1 MPLPERVQSRLSA
14 LSQRLRQCQAEM
26 KLLDAEERFE
36 EHDALCEG
44 EFMAIFRDTC
54 VLVQEEH
61 ASNPPYFLELVS
73 EVQKIHN
80 KAIGYAYGIGDLY
93 DFMASWAHDNAAGR
107 ALIVDRSEAALSLP
121 HATIPMML
129 EMLNIDPEIAMQKV
143 GKIRP
148 DSWHPSMKRHPKSS
162 LLARFRPDLPTLTAT
177 DSAPVASSVY
187 DARCEATS
195 IGSISPIRLRMS
207 GRNSCMAMIGACGHK
222 NRSPGLNFCL
232 PDDSLGVRFL
242 DPGLSGIATHLTLD
256 EDLQM
261 IFIGDRDRVKSFAW
275 GDDEGL
281 YHHLYPVH
289 TLDSKC
295 CDGPIAVL
303 PNGRVV
309 RAGAGGVA
317 CWTIDG
323 LETHGYNEEIIGDE
337 IDPEQ
342 TSRDDPSRIEL
353 SSGSPRNSF
362 IRFIDLPNLTP
373 TAWEPLPAHPSTL
386 LCAEYFDLIKY
397 GCVSIDLEHGG
408 KTTAR
413 YLGHGGAVSNFSVST
428 MDPQAF
434 LTACDDGYARLFDV
448 RQPLPVMTLD
458 ACGADAFCEA
468 VVLAHP
474 DGIPTVFS
482 GTGKHEQIKVWD
494 IRARTPVYELAT
506 GNNAVKSLA
515 WDSKR
520 NCLYAATECTYMDRL
535 GYHHGYRPG
544 NIPKQ
549 SDESEQQLHNEDYE
563 RCWPIGAWHAEDY
576 FGYTFDAGDHRIYR
590 YAFKEDPDLDV
601 LPTYGDAR
609 AGDYD
614 PFCCPGTGSCYR
626 KIAFLAFDHH
636 LVLFSITK
644 SRASHESTLRYH
656 QFASGPIAACQRLKT
671 PRRHYKMVNIPK
683 TRRTFCKGKTC
694 KKHTP
699 HKVTQYKKG
708 KDSTSAQGKRRYD
721 RKQSGY
727 GGQTKPVFH
736 KKAKTTK
743 KVVLRLE
750 CTVCKYKMQLA
761 LKRCK
766 HFELGGD
773 KKTKGAALQF

>member
-1 MPLPERVQSRLSA
+1 MTLPERVQSRLSA
-14 LSQRLRQCQAEM
+14 LSQRLRQCQAEL

-44 EFMAIFRDTC
+44 EFMSIFKDTC

-61 ASNPPYFLELVS
+61 ALKSPYLLELIS

-80 KAIGYAYGIGDLY
+80 KGIGYAYGIGDLY
-93 DFMASWAHDNAAGR
+93 DFMASWAHDAAGR
-107 ALIVDRSEAALSLP
+107 TLIVDRSEAALSLP

-148 DSWHPSMKRHPKSS
+148 DPWHSSMKRHPKST
-162 LLARFRPDLPTLTAT
+162 LLARFRPDLPRLTAT
-177 DSAPVASSVY
+177 PSTPAAAMVY
-187 DARCEATS
+187 DARCS
-195 IGSISPIRLRMS
+195 
-207 GRNSCMAMIGACGHK
+207 
-222 NRSPGLNFCL
+222 
-232 PDDSLGVRFL
+232 
-242 DPGLSGIATHLTLD
+242 
-256 EDLQM
+256 
-261 IFIGDRDRVKSFAW
+261 
-275 GDDEGL
+275 
-281 YHHLYPVH
+281 
-289 TLDSKC
+289 
-295 CDGPIAVL
+295 DGPIAVL

-309 RAGAGGVA
+309 RAGVGGVA
-317 CWTIDG
+317 SWNIG
-323 LETHGYNEEIIGDE
+323 ELETHGYDGEIIGDE

-342 TSRDDPSRIEL
+342 TSRDDPSAIEL

-362 IRFIDLPNLTP
+362 IRFIDHPNLTP
-373 TAWEPLPAHPSTL
+373 TVWEPLPGNPSTL

-413 YLGHGGAVSNFSVST
+413 YLGHGGAVSDFSVSAA
-428 MDPQAF
+428 DPRMF
-434 LTACDDGYARLFDV
+434 LTACHDGYARLFDV
-448 RQPLPVMTLD
+448 RQPLPVITLD

-468 VVLAHP
+468 IVLAHP
-474 DGIPTVFS
+474 DGIPTVFT

-520 NCLYAATECTYMDRL
+520 SCLYAATECAYMDRM
-535 GYHHGYRPG
+535 GYHHDYRPG

-549 SDESEQQLHNEDYE
+549 SGEKEGFYGGDYG

-590 YAFKEDPDLDV
+590 YAFKEDPDLAV
-601 LPTYGDAR
+601 LPAYGDAR
-609 AGDYD
+609 VREYD
-614 PFCCPGTGSCYR
+614 PFCHGPS
-626 KIAFLAFDHH
+626 
-636 LVLFSITK
+636 
-644 SRASHESTLRYH
+644 LRRH
-656 QFASGPIAACQRLKT
+656 QFASGPIPLVNASRPFADN
-671 PRRHYKMVNIPK
+671 YKMVNIPK
-683 TRRTFCKGKTC
+683 TRRTYCKGKSC

-708 KDSTSAQGKRRYD
+708 KDSIFAQGKRRYD

-743 KVVLRLE
+743 KVVLRME

>member
-1 MPLPERVQSRLSA
+1 MMALPERVQTRLSV
-14 LSQRLRQCQAEM
+14 LSQRLRQCQAEL

-44 EFMAIFRDTC
+44 EFMSIFRDTC

-61 ASNPPYFLELVS
+61 RSNPPYLPELIS

-80 KAIGYAYGIGDLY
+80 KGIGYAYGIGDLY
-93 DFMASWAHDNAAGR
+93 DFMASWAHDDAAGR
-107 ALIVDRSEAALSLP
+107 TLIVDRSEAALSLP

-129 EMLNIDPEIAMQKV
+129 EMLNLDPEIAIQKV

-148 DSWHPSMKRHPKSS
+148 DPWHSSMKRHPKST

-177 DSAPVASSVY
+177 SSTPVAASIY
-187 DARCEATS
+187 DARCEITS
-195 IGSISPIRLRMS
+195 ISSISPIKLRMS
-207 GRNSCMAMIGACGHK
+207 GMNSCMAMIGACGYK
-222 NRSPGLNFCL
+222 NRAPGLNFCL
-232 PDDSLGVRFL
+232 PDDSVGVRFL
-242 DPGLSGIATHLTLD
+242 DPGLLGIATQMAMN

-261 IFIGDRDRVKSFAW
+261 IFVGDRDRVKSFAW
-275 GDDEGL
+275 GGGNEL
-281 YHHLYPVH
+281 YKHLHPVH
-289 TLDSKC
+289 TLDSRC
-295 CDGPIAVL
+295 TDGPIAVL
-303 PNGRVV
+303 PNGRVI
-309 RAGAGGVA
+309 RAGVGGA
-317 CWTIDG
+317 ASWMISE
-323 LETHGYNEEIIGDE
+323 LETHEFDGDIIGDE

-342 TSRDDPSRIEL
+342 TSRDDLSGIEL
-353 SSGSPRNSF
+353 SSGSPRDSF
-362 IRFIDLPNLTP
+362 IRFIDHPNLTP
-373 TAWEPLPAHPSTL
+373 TVWEPLPGDPSTL

-413 YLGHGGAVSNFSVST
+413 YLGHGGAVSDFSVSAT
-428 MDPQAF
+428 DPQVF
-434 LTACDDGYARLFDV
+434 LTACHDGYARLFDV
-448 RQPLPVMTLD
+448 RQPLPVITLD
-458 ACGADAFCEA
+458 ACGADGVCEA
-468 VVLAHP
+468 IALAHP
-474 DGIPTVFS
+474 DGIPTVFT

-494 IRARTPVYELAT
+494 IRVQSSAVYELAT
-506 GNNAVKSLA
+506 GNNIVRSCS

-520 NCLYAATECTYMDRL
+520 NCLYAATECAYVDRM
-535 GYHHGYRPG
+535 GYHRDYRPG
-544 NIPKQ
+544 NIPR
-549 SDESEQQLHNEDYE
+549 SSGENEELHDGDYE

-590 YAFKEDPDLDV
+590 YAFKEDPDPAV
-601 LPTYGDAR
+601 LPAYGDAR
-609 AGDYD
+609 VYDSD
-614 PFCCPGTGSCYR
+614 PFCINLYPVRSS
-626 KIAFLAFDHH
+626 
-636 LVLFSITK
+636 LVN
-644 SRASHESTLRYH
+644 
-656 QFASGPIAACQRLKT
+656 ASGPFADS
-671 PRRHYKMVNIPK
+671 HKMVNIPK
-683 TRRTFCKGKTC
+683 TRRTYCKGKSC

-708 KDSTSAQGKRRYD
+708 KDSIFAQGKRRYD

-743 KVVLRLE
+743 KVVLRME